1 MSPTPLNGKIC
12 YIELPAHDVAASAA
26 FYSAAF
32 GWSMRTRGD
41 GTQAFDDTT
50 REVSGAFVKG
60 RDPAATPGLLLYI
73 MVDDAVA
80 ACDTVE
86 ALGGTVVQRVEPGA
100 REIVARFRDPGGNI
114 MGIYQE
120 PARRNGS

>member
-1 MSPTPLNGKIC
+1 MSPTSVHGKIC

-26 FYSAAF
+26 FYSAVF

-50 REVSGAFVKG
+50 GQVSGAFVTG
-60 RDPAATPGLLLYI
+60 RDPAAAPGLLLYI

-86 ALGGTVVQRVEPGA
+86 AKGGTVVQRVEPGA
-100 REIVARFRDPGGNI
+100 REIVARFRDPAGNVL
-114 MGIYQE
+114 GLYQE
-120 PARRNGS
+120 PSHAPPA